1 MAEKWWKQ
9 AAVLWIDMERGVYPW
24 EGKPPHNKDGSFRVI
39 RTRILKDVGRAPQL
53 ADVARRVWNNPVF
66 LDMLAAERRR
76 RDCGINELVTQMEQ
90 VTGPLHETR
99 QKVIENVKDIFARQ
113 PDAEDPLALSPS
125 QYVKEGREWIRYI
138 DEIEG
143 RFEGQK
149 AETIE
154 TILLQQSQTNR
165 INADMMNS
173 ALELLKDHRRQQ
185 DDRFAMMGVLDSTAE
200 EVDE

>member
-24 EGKPPHNKDGSFRVI
+24 EGKPPRHKDGSFRVI

-53 ADVARRVWNNPVF
+53 ADVARRVWNNSTF
-66 LDMLAAERRR
+66 LGMLDAERRR

-113 PDAEDPLALSPS
+113 PDAEDPLALSPQ